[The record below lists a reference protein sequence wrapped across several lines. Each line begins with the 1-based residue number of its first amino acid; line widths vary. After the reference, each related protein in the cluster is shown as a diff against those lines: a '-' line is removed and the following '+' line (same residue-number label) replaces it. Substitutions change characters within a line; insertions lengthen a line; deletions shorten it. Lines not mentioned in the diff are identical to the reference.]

1 MTSKSRKLL
10 SLGVTSVLFSIFAV
24 SANAQNLEWAT
35 QAGGL
40 SNESGR
46 GIAVDD
52 DGNSYVTGF
61 FFGTA
66 HFGAGGTAASL
77 ISLGNSDIFIAKY
90 DDNGDLLW
98 AKQAGGLM
106 GEAGLGIAVDDD
118 GKSYVTGAFT
128 GTATFG
134 ASEFNETTL
143 VSNAWNDIFIAKY
156 DSSGNLEWAKQA
168 GNPTATFAN
177 DEGLGIAV
185 DGSNNSYVT
194 GYFNGTAT
202 FGEAD
207 AAIVLTGAGE
217 DDIFIA
223 KYDGDGNLVWAEQAG
238 GDSSDEGLGIA
249 VDGLGNS
256 YVTGQFQGSATFGE
270 EITEVTLDTG
280 SSFDRNIFIAKYD
293 GSGDLVW
300 AEQAGGD
307 SSDEGLGI
315 AVDGLG
321 NSYVTGQFQ
330 GSATFGTTELT
341 GAINGGMFIA
351 KFDSSGIAVWAEQA
365 GGMTGSAT
373 GVGIAANDAGDS
385 YVGGNLA
392 AQPPSAAPS

>member
-1 MTSKSRKLL
+1 MAAEVIIQLRSAIKGAYIMTSKSRKLL

-256 YVTGQFQGSATFGE
+256 YVTGQFQGSATFG
-270 EITEVTLDTG
+270 
-280 SSFDRNIFIAKYD
+280 
-293 GSGDLVW
+293 
-300 AEQAGGD
+300 
-307 SSDEGLGI
+307 
-315 AVDGLG
+315 
-321 NSYVTGQFQ
+321 
-330 GSATFGTTELT
+330 TTELT